1 MICPSLNPARKLIAA
16 RRPTEKPPPPRKQSA
31 IARGSSPTVREGS
44 FLIALSLW
52 ERAGVRG
59 EATDAQ
65 ALTLTLS
72 QRERGIDPVTFQRA
86 VIDLA
91 RSILRSELARIDSLR
106 AAINMPSHP
115 INRSHDPIGQPRP
128 PRNQEPL
135 RPIRPALKS
144 IPMASLSN

>member
-44 FLIALSLW
+44 FLISLSLW

-65 ALTLTLS
+65 ALTLS

-91 RSILRSELARIDSLR
+91 RSILRSGRARIDSLR
-106 AAINMPSHP
+106 VAINMPSHP
-115 INRSHDPIGQPRP
+115 INRSHDPIG
-128 PRNQEPL
+128 
-135 RPIRPALKS
+135 
-144 IPMASLSN
+144 